1 MKTRGL
7 YIHIPFCAKK
17 CGYCDF
23 TSLVGNGTQ
32 IDDYLSYLDKEFNLY
47 KASGQIDDIET
58 IFIGGGTPSIL
69 SADQLERLF
78 SIIGEN
84 VDLSKLREYTM
95 ESNPGS
101 LTRDKLELMKAGG
114 LNRLSIGLQ
123 ASQDHLLKFL
133 ERIHTYEEFLE
144 SYRSARL
151 AGFDNINIDLMFAF
165 QGQTLEDWRETLER
179 LVSLEPDHISAYSLI
194 IEEGTKFFN
203 MYEDGSLT
211 DYDEDEYVQMYRYTI
226 DYLAD
231 KGYGQYE
238 ISNFAKQ
245 DKECRHNLIYWDD
258 REYYGLGLGSSGYLG
273 GKRYTN
279 YKNMFNYYK
288 KLDAGEKPI
297 AFEETISNREK
308 LNEYLILGLRKIEGI
323 SRTKYLDRLKN
334 IDEDKY
340 KENIEIINSYIGSG
354 HIIQEGDHIRLSQTG
369 LEISDTISLDLLLY

>member
-69 SADQLERLF
+69 SAGQLERLF

-144 SYRSARL
+144 SYRLARL

-179 LVSLEPDHISAYSLI
+179 VVSLEPDHISAYSLI

-323 SRTKYLDRLKN
+323 SRTKYLDRLKK

-340 KENIEIINSYIGSG
+340 KENIEIINSYIESG
-354 HIIQEGDHIRLSQTG
+354 HIIQEGDHIRLGQTG

>member
-144 SYRSARL
+144 SYRLARL
-151 AGFDNINIDLMFAF
+151 VGFDNINIDLMFAF

-179 LVSLEPDHISAYSLI
+179 VVSLEPDHISAYSLI

-288 KLDAGEKPI
+288 KLDADEKPI

-323 SRTKYLDRLKN
+323 SRTKYLDRLKK

-340 KENIEIINSYIGSG
+340 KENIEIINSYIESG
-354 HIIQEGDHIRLSQTG
+354 HIIQEGDHIRLGQTG

>member
-32 IDDYLSYLDKEFNLY
+32 IDDYLSYLNKEFSLY
-47 KASGQIDDIET
+47 KAGNLIDDIET

-69 SADQLERLF
+69 SAGQLERLF

-101 LTRDKLELMKAGG
+101 LTRDKLEIMKAGG

-144 SYRSARL
+144 SYRLARL
-151 AGFDNINIDLMFAF
+151 VGFDNINIDLMFAF

-179 LVSLEPDHISAYSLI
+179 VVSLEPDHISAYSLI
-194 IEEGTKFFN
+194 IEEGTRFFN

-323 SRTKYLDRLKN
+323 SRTKYLDRLKK

-340 KENIEIINSYIGSG
+340 KENIEIINSYIESG
-354 HIIQEGDHIRLSQTG
+354 HIIQEGDHIRLGQTG

>member
-69 SADQLERLF
+69 SASQLERLF
-78 SIIGEN
+78 SIVRKN

-144 SYRSARL
+144 SYRLARL
-151 AGFDNINIDLMFAF
+151 VGFDNINIDLMFAF

-179 LVSLEPDHISAYSLI
+179 VVSLEPDHISAYSLI

-279 YKNMFNYYK
+279 YKNMFNYYE
-288 KLDAGEKPI
+288 KLDAGERPI
-297 AFEETISNREK
+297 DFGETISNREK

-323 SRTKYLDRLKN
+323 SRTKYLDRLKK

-340 KENIEIINSYIGSG
+340 KENIEIINSYIESG
-354 HIIQEGDHIRLSQTG
+354 HIIQEGDHIRLGQTG

>member
-69 SADQLERLF
+69 SAGQLERLF

-144 SYRSARL
+144 SYRLARL

-179 LVSLEPDHISAYSLI
+179 VVSLEPDHISAYSLI

-323 SRTKYLDRLKN
+323 SRTKYLDSLKK

-340 KENIEIINSYIGSG
+340 KENIEIINSYIESG
-354 HIIQEGDHIRLSQTG
+354 HIIQEGDHIRLGQTG

>member
-32 IDDYLSYLDKEFNLY
+32 IDDYLSYLDKEFSLY
-47 KASGQIDDIET
+47 KAGNLIDDIET

-69 SADQLERLF
+69 SAGQLERLF

-84 VDLSKLREYTM
+84 VDLSTLREYTM

-144 SYRSARL
+144 SYRLARL
-151 AGFDNINIDLMFAF
+151 VGFDNINIDLMFAF
-165 QGQTLEDWRETLER
+165 QGQTFEDWRETLER
-179 LVSLEPDHISAYSLI
+179 VVSLEPDHISAYSLI
-194 IEEGTKFFN
+194 IEEGTRFFN

-323 SRTKYLDRLKN
+323 SKTKYLDRLKK

-340 KENIEIINSYIGSG
+340 KENIEIINSYIESG
-354 HIIQEGDHIRLSQTG
+354 HIIQEGDHIRLGQTG

>member
-32 IDDYLSYLDKEFNLY
+32 IDDYLSYLDKEFSLY
-47 KASGQIDDIET
+47 KAGNLIDYIET

-69 SADQLERLF
+69 SAGQLERLF

-101 LTRDKLELMKAGG
+101 LTRDKLELMKAEG

-144 SYRSARL
+144 SYRLARL
-151 AGFDNINIDLMFAF
+151 VGFDNINIDLMFAF

-179 LVSLEPDHISAYSLI
+179 VVSLEPDHISAYSLI
-194 IEEGTKFFN
+194 IEEGTRFFN

-323 SRTKYLDRLKN
+323 SRTKYLDRLKK

-340 KENIEIINSYIGSG
+340 KDNIEIINSYIESG
-354 HIIQEGDHIRLSQTG
+354 HIIQEGDHIRLGQTG

>member
-144 SYRSARL
+144 SYRLARL

-179 LVSLEPDHISAYSLI
+179 VVSLEPDHISAYSLI

-323 SRTKYLDRLKN
+323 SRTKYLDRLKK

-340 KENIEIINSYIGSG
+340 KENIEIINSYIESG
-354 HIIQEGDHIRLSQTG
+354 HIIQEGDHIRLGQTG

>member
-144 SYRSARL
+144 SYRLARL

-165 QGQTLEDWRETLER
+165 QGQTLEDWRETLEMV
-179 LVSLEPDHISAYSLI
+179 VSLEPDHISAYSLI

-323 SRTKYLDRLKN
+323 SRTKYLDRLKK

-340 KENIEIINSYIGSG
+340 KENIEIINSYIESG
-354 HIIQEGDHIRLSQTG
+354 HIIQEGDHIRLGQTG

>member
-69 SADQLERLF
+69 SASQLERLF
-78 SIIGEN
+78 SIVRKN

-144 SYRSARL
+144 SYRLARL
-151 AGFDNINIDLMFAF
+151 VGFDNINIDLMFAF

-179 LVSLEPDHISAYSLI
+179 VVSLEPDHISAYSLI

-279 YKNMFNYYK
+279 YKNMFNYYE
-288 KLDAGEKPI
+288 KLDAGERPI
-297 AFEETISNREK
+297 DFEETISNREK

-323 SRTKYLDRLKN
+323 SRTKYLDRLKK

-340 KENIEIINSYIGSG
+340 KENIEIINSYIESG
-354 HIIQEGDHIRLSQTG
+354 HIIQEGDHIRLGQTG

>member
-23 TSLVGNGTQ
+23 TSFVGNGTQ

-69 SADQLERLF
+69 SAGQLERLF

-144 SYRSARL
+144 SYRLARL

-179 LVSLEPDHISAYSLI
+179 VVSLEPDHISSYSLI
-194 IEEGTKFFN
+194 I
-203 MYEDGSLT
+203 
-211 DYDEDEYVQMYRYTI
+211 
-226 DYLAD
+226 
-231 KGYGQYE
+231 
-238 ISNFAKQ
+238 
-245 DKECRHNLIYWDD
+245 
-258 REYYGLGLGSSGYLG
+258 
-273 GKRYTN
+273 
-279 YKNMFNYYK
+279 
-288 KLDAGEKPI
+288 
-297 AFEETISNREK
+297 
-308 LNEYLILGLRKIEGI
+308 
-323 SRTKYLDRLKN
+323 
-334 IDEDKY
+334 
-340 KENIEIINSYIGSG
+340 
-354 HIIQEGDHIRLSQTG
+354 
-369 LEISDTISLDLLLY
+369 

>member
-69 SADQLERLF
+69 SAGQLERLF

-144 SYRSARL
+144 SYRLARL
-151 AGFDNINIDLMFAF
+151 VGFDNINIDLMFAF

-179 LVSLEPDHISAYSLI
+179 VVSLEPDHISAYSLI
-194 IEEGTKFFN
+194 IEEGTRFFN

-323 SRTKYLDRLKN
+323 SRTKYLDRLKK

-340 KENIEIINSYIGSG
+340 KENIEIINSYIESG
-354 HIIQEGDHIRLSQTG
+354 HIIQEGDHIRLGQTG

>member
-32 IDDYLSYLDKEFNLY
+32 IDDYLSYLDKEFSLY
-47 KASGQIDDIET
+47 KAGNLIDDIET

-69 SADQLERLF
+69 SAGQLERLF

-144 SYRSARL
+144 SYRLARL
-151 AGFDNINIDLMFAF
+151 VGFDNINIDLMFAF

-179 LVSLEPDHISAYSLI
+179 VVSLEPDHISAYSLI

-288 KLDAGEKPI
+288 KLDAGERPI
-297 AFEETISNREK
+297 DFEETISNREK

-323 SRTKYLDRLKN
+323 SRTKYLDRLKK

-340 KENIEIINSYIGSG
+340 RENIEIINSYIESG
-354 HIIQEGDHIRLSQTG
+354 HIIQEGDHIRLGQTG

>member
-32 IDDYLSYLDKEFNLY
+32 IDDYLSYLDKEFSLY
-47 KASGQIDDIET
+47 KAGNLIDDIET

-69 SADQLERLF
+69 SAGQLERLF

-144 SYRSARL
+144 SYRLARL
-151 AGFDNINIDLMFAF
+151 VGFDNINIDLMFAF

-179 LVSLEPDHISAYSLI
+179 VVSLEPDHISAYSLI

-323 SRTKYLDRLKN
+323 SRTKYLDRLKK

>member
-144 SYRSARL
+144 SYRLARL

-179 LVSLEPDHISAYSLI
+179 VVSLEPDHISAYSLI

-226 DYLAD
+226 NYLAD

-323 SRTKYLDRLKN
+323 SRTKYLDRLKK

-340 KENIEIINSYIGSG
+340 KENIEIINSYIESG
-354 HIIQEGDHIRLSQTG
+354 HIIQEGDHIRLGQTG

>member
-23 TSLVGNGTQ
+23 TSFVGNGAQ

-69 SADQLERLF
+69 SAGQLERLF

-144 SYRSARL
+144 SYRLARL
-151 AGFDNINIDLMFAF
+151 VGFDNINIDLMFAF
-165 QGQTLEDWRETLER
+165 QGQTFEDWRETLER
-179 LVSLEPDHISAYSLI
+179 VVSLEPDHISAYSLI
-194 IEEGTKFFN
+194 IEEGTRFFN

-323 SRTKYLDRLKN
+323 SKTKYLDRLKK

-340 KENIEIINSYIGSG
+340 KENIEIINSYIESG
-354 HIIQEGDHIRLSQTG
+354 HIIQEGDHIRLGQTG

>member
-23 TSLVGNGTQ
+23 TSFVGNEAQ
-32 IDDYLSYLDKEFNLY
+32 IDDYLSYLDKEFSLY
-47 KASGQIDDIET
+47 KAGNLIDDIET

-69 SADQLERLF
+69 SAGQLERLF

-144 SYRSARL
+144 SYRLARL
-151 AGFDNINIDLMFAF
+151 VGFDNINIDLMFAF

-179 LVSLEPDHISAYSLI
+179 VVSLEPDHISAYSLI

-258 REYYGLGLGSSGYLG
+258 REYYGLGLGASGYLG

-323 SRTKYLDRLKN
+323 SRTKYLDRLKK

-340 KENIEIINSYIGSG
+340 KENIEIINSYIESG
-354 HIIQEGDHIRLSQTG
+354 HIIQEGDHIRLGQTG

>member
-32 IDDYLSYLDKEFNLY
+32 IDDYLSYLDKEFSLY
-47 KASGQIDDIET
+47 KAGNLIDDIET

-69 SADQLERLF
+69 SAGQLERLF

-144 SYRSARL
+144 SYRLARL
-151 AGFDNINIDLMFAF
+151 VGFDNINIDLMFAF

-179 LVSLEPDHISAYSLI
+179 VVSLEPDHISAYSLI

-340 KENIEIINSYIGSG
+340 KENIEIINSYIESG
-354 HIIQEGDHIRLSQTG
+354 HIIQEGDHIRLGQTG

>member
-144 SYRSARL
+144 SYRLARL

>member
-32 IDDYLSYLDKEFNLY
+32 IDDYLSYLDKEFSLY
-47 KASGQIDDIET
+47 KAGNLIDDIET

-69 SADQLERLF
+69 SAGQLERLF

-144 SYRSARL
+144 SYRLARL
-151 AGFDNINIDLMFAF
+151 VGFDNINIDLMFAF
-165 QGQTLEDWRETLER
+165 QGQTFEDWWETLER
-179 LVSLEPDHISAYSLI
+179 VVSLEPDHISAYSLI
-194 IEEGTKFFN
+194 IEEGTRFFN

-288 KLDAGEKPI
+288 KLDAGERPI
-297 AFEETISNREK
+297 DFEETISNREK

-323 SRTKYLDRLKN
+323 SRTKYLDRLKK

-340 KENIEIINSYIGSG
+340 KENIEIINSYIESG
-354 HIIQEGDHIRLSQTG
+354 HIIQEGDHIRLGQTG

>member
-69 SADQLERLF
+69 SAGQLERLF

-144 SYRSARL
+144 SYRLARL
-151 AGFDNINIDLMFAF
+151 VGFDNINIDLMFAF

-179 LVSLEPDHISAYSLI
+179 IVSLEPDHISAYSLI

-323 SRTKYLDRLKN
+323 SRTKYLDRLKK

-340 KENIEIINSYIGSG
+340 KENIEIINSYIESG
-354 HIIQEGDHIRLSQTG
+354 HIIQEGDHIRLGQTG

>member
-47 KASGQIDDIET
+47 KAGNLIDDIET

-144 SYRSARL
+144 SYRLARL

-179 LVSLEPDHISAYSLI
+179 VVSLEPDHISAYSLI

-226 DYLAD
+226 NYLAD

-323 SRTKYLDRLKN
+323 SRTKYLDRLKK

-340 KENIEIINSYIGSG
+340 KENIEIINSYIESG
-354 HIIQEGDHIRLSQTG
+354 HIIQEGDHIRLGQTG

>member
-32 IDDYLSYLDKEFNLY
+32 IDDYLSYLDKEFSLY
-47 KASGQIDDIET
+47 KAGNLIDDIET

-69 SADQLERLF
+69 SAGQLERLF

-144 SYRSARL
+144 SYRLARL
-151 AGFDNINIDLMFAF
+151 VGFDNINIDLMFAF
-165 QGQTLEDWRETLER
+165 QGQTLEDWQETLER
-179 LVSLEPDHISAYSLI
+179 VVSLEPDHISAYSLI

-245 DKECRHNLIYWDD
+245 DKECRHNIIYWDD

-323 SRTKYLDRLKN
+323 SRTKYLDRLKK

-340 KENIEIINSYIGSG
+340 KENIEIINSYIESG
-354 HIIQEGDHIRLSQTG
+354 HIIQEGDHIRLGQTG

>member
-69 SADQLERLF
+69 SASQLERLF
-78 SIIGEN
+78 SIVRKN

-144 SYRSARL
+144 SYRLARL
-151 AGFDNINIDLMFAF
+151 VGFDNINIDLMFAF

-179 LVSLEPDHISAYSLI
+179 VVSLEPDHISAYSLI
-194 IEEGTKFFN
+194 IEEGTKFSN

-211 DYDEDEYVQMYRYTI
+211 DYDENEYVQMYRYTI

-288 KLDAGEKPI
+288 KLDAGERPI

-323 SRTKYLDRLKN
+323 SRTKYLDRLKK
-334 IDEDKY
+334 IDENKY
-340 KENIEIINSYIGSG
+340 KENIEIINSYIESG
-354 HIIQEGDHIRLSQTG
+354 HIIQEGDHIRLGQTG

>member
-32 IDDYLSYLDKEFNLY
+32 IDDYLSYLDKEFSLY
-47 KASGQIDDIET
+47 KAGNLIDDIET

-69 SADQLERLF
+69 SAGQLERLF

-144 SYRSARL
+144 SYRLARL
-151 AGFDNINIDLMFAF
+151 VGFDNINIDLMFAF

-179 LVSLEPDHISAYSLI
+179 VVSLEPDHISAYSLI

-288 KLDAGEKPI
+288 KLDAGERPI

-323 SRTKYLDRLKN
+323 SRTKYLDRLKK

-354 HIIQEGDHIRLSQTG
+354 HIILEGDHIRLSQTG

>member
-32 IDDYLSYLDKEFNLY
+32 IDDYLSYLDKEFSLY
-47 KASGQIDDIET
+47 KAGNLIDDIET

-69 SADQLERLF
+69 SAGQLERLF

-144 SYRSARL
+144 SYRLARL
-151 AGFDNINIDLMFAF
+151 VGFDNINIDLMFAF

-179 LVSLEPDHISAYSLI
+179 VVSLEPDHISAYSLI

-211 DYDEDEYVQMYRYTI
+211 DYDEYEYVQMYRYTI

-288 KLDAGEKPI
+288 KLDAGERPI
-297 AFEETISNREK
+297 DFEETISNREK

-323 SRTKYLDRLKN
+323 SRTKYLDRLKK

-340 KENIEIINSYIGSG
+340 RENIEIINSYIESG
-354 HIIQEGDHIRLSQTG
+354 HIIQEGDHIRLGQTG

>member
-32 IDDYLSYLDKEFNLY
+32 IDDYLSYLNKEFSLY
-47 KASGQIDDIET
+47 KAGNLIDDIET

-69 SADQLERLF
+69 SAGQLERLF

-144 SYRSARL
+144 SYRLARL
-151 AGFDNINIDLMFAF
+151 VGFDNINIDLMFAF
-165 QGQTLEDWRETLER
+165 QGQTFEDWRETLER
-179 LVSLEPDHISAYSLI
+179 VVSLEPDHISAYSLI
-194 IEEGTKFFN
+194 IEEGTRFFN

-288 KLDAGEKPI
+288 KLDAGERPI
-297 AFEETISNREK
+297 DFEETISNREK

-323 SRTKYLDRLKN
+323 SRTKYLDRLKK

-340 KENIEIINSYIGSG
+340 RENIEIINSYIESG
-354 HIIQEGDHIRLSQTG
+354 HIIQEGDHIRLGQTG

>member
-144 SYRSARL
+144 SYRLARL

-179 LVSLEPDHISAYSLI
+179 VVSLEPDHISAYSLI

-226 DYLAD
+226 DHLAD

-323 SRTKYLDRLKN
+323 SRTKYLDRLKK

-340 KENIEIINSYIGSG
+340 KENIEIINSYIESG
-354 HIIQEGDHIRLSQTG
+354 HIIQEGDHIRLGQTG

>member
-32 IDDYLSYLDKEFNLY
+32 IDDYLSYLDKEFSLY
-47 KASGQIDDIET
+47 KAGNLIDDIET

-69 SADQLERLF
+69 SAGQLERLF

-144 SYRSARL
+144 SYRLARL
-151 AGFDNINIDLMFAF
+151 VGFDNINIDLMFAF

-179 LVSLEPDHISAYSLI
+179 VVSLEPDHISAYSLI

-245 DKECRHNLIYWDD
+245 DKECRHNIIYWDD

-288 KLDAGEKPI
+288 KLDAGERPI
-297 AFEETISNREK
+297 DFEETISNREK

-323 SRTKYLDRLKN
+323 SRTKYLDRLKK

-340 KENIEIINSYIGSG
+340 RENIEIINSYIESG
-354 HIIQEGDHIRLSQTG
+354 HIIQEGDHIRLGQTG

>member
-32 IDDYLSYLDKEFNLY
+32 IDDYLSYLDKEFSLY
-47 KASGQIDDIET
+47 KAGNLIDDIET

-69 SADQLERLF
+69 SAGQLERLF

-144 SYRSARL
+144 SYRLARL
-151 AGFDNINIDLMFAF
+151 VGFDNINIDLMFAF

-179 LVSLEPDHISAYSLI
+179 VVSLEPDHISAYSLI

-288 KLDAGEKPI
+288 KLDAGERPI

-323 SRTKYLDRLKN
+323 SRTKYLDRLKK

-340 KENIEIINSYIGSG
+340 KENIEIINSYIESG
-354 HIIQEGDHIRLSQTG
+354 HIILEGDHIRLSQTG

>member
-23 TSLVGNGTQ
+23 TSFVGNGTH

-47 KASGQIDDIET
+47 KAGNLIDDIET

-69 SADQLERLF
+69 SASQLERLF
-78 SIIGEN
+78 SIVRKN

-144 SYRSARL
+144 SYRLARSI
-151 AGFDNINIDLMFAF
+151 GFDNINIDLMFAF

-179 LVSLEPDHISAYSLI
+179 VVSLEPDHISAYSLI

-226 DYLAD
+226 NYLAD

-258 REYYGLGLGSSGYLG
+258 REYYGLGLGASGYLG

-288 KLDAGEKPI
+288 KLDAGERPI
-297 AFEETISNREK
+297 DFEETISNREK

-323 SRTKYLDRLKN
+323 SRTKYLDRLKK

-340 KENIEIINSYIGSG
+340 RENIEIINSYIESG
-354 HIIQEGDHIRLSQTG
+354 HIIQEGDHIRLGQTG

>member
-144 SYRSARL
+144 SYRLARL

-179 LVSLEPDHISAYSLI
+179 VVSLEPDHISAYSLI

-323 SRTKYLDRLKN
+323 SRTKYLDRLKK

-340 KENIEIINSYIGSG
+340 RENIEIINSYIESG
-354 HIIQEGDHIRLSQTG
+354 HIIQEGDHIRLGQTG